1 MSHIQKEIMIGLLYL
16 KEDHVETIKEALL
29 RYLQFNKAFE
39 SLVKSSHLKQQ
50 SVVMQDPD

>member
-16 KEDHVETIKEALL
+16 KEDHVETIKEALV

-39 SLVKSSHLKQQ
+39 SLVKSNNLQ
-50 SVVMQDPD
+50 